1 MLKEKNRLITEV
13 KGLATVMN
21 TIFVNITEGLDK
33 MKNKDSSLNSINYQN
48 IKCLRIQSF
57 MTDKKFFEK
66 IVTEN
71 MVRKKN

>member
-48 IKCLRIQSF
+48 INCL
-57 MTDKKFFEK
+57 
-66 IVTEN
+66 
-71 MVRKKN
+71 

>member
-1 MLKEKNRLITEV
+1 MKNIFCKLKANKSLVMLKEKNRLITEV

-48 IKCLRIQSF
+48 IKCL
-57 MTDKKFFEK
+57 
-66 IVTEN
+66 
-71 MVRKKN
+71 